1 MENQEWNKFLA
12 ERYSL
17 EGYHFWKHKQSGKW
31 IISHKGCMIIA
42 EKEQIEFTKPEYI
55 KNEPDAVVM
64 FGYAKVSDEEGNE
77 KEVWTHGEANHKNC
91 FVPYPFAMAEKR
103 LKDRLTLMVIS
114 AYGEVYSEI
123 EADEFA
129 AQDKHLKEM

>member
-1 MENQEWNKFLA
+1 
-12 ERYSL
+12 
-17 EGYHFWKHKQSGKW
+17 
-31 IISHKGCMIIA
+31 
-42 EKEQIEFTKPEYI
+42 
-55 KNEPDAVVM
+55 
-64 FGYAKVSDEEGNE
+64 
-77 KEVWTHGEANHKNC
+77 
-91 FVPYPFAMAEKR
+91 MAEKR